1 MIAITANRPPVEVHD
16 PIADL
21 LLHKASPDLMA
32 PPRPRIV
39 NHRCG
44 KNLGEKETFDALHY
58 LTLLFAAVG
67 RTDFTASEIARYAPG
82 ISRGRIPAYLR
93 GLCAKQLVDVIGHRE
108 IKGLAPAFWT
118 AHYKIDLDRLRKESA
133 QVVVHDL
140 RAENLPPPLRV
151 IRPSPGQTAL
161 ELAGL
166 PAPSG
171 DGDNAPPPI
180 VGGAPARP
188 RRRMGYGRM
197 AAARP
202 RRGTGAVT
210 PTPLPS
216 GDDGS
221 QHPAM
226 TAPHILV
233 QPTPQDVPS
242 QHPRMAGITIQE
254 VPTPLDDGNQH
265 PWMTATDLLGAPAI
279 PGGPQPTSLEVVGG
293 MWGGRDVG
301 RDVGVRAA
309 HTPTPD
315 DIRQLIQD
323 SLRPAIHEAL
333 SSFGIGT
340 TFTPVP
346 RPQDEPIPAA
356 PAGEPAIDAGP
367 VAIWAEVSRQ
377 TPSSVDIRRIKEI
390 VLRFEQPSQGHAAYW
405 LGRALSSVALE
416 EQAPL
421 SINYAA
427 GILRRMQERN
437 DWSTEELC
445 RRPKEQRAE
454 SIAPSVAHV
463 ATPTDRVPR
472 GKAPAAPEAAP
483 AGTPLPAE
491 LEQHWALVAWRQFA
505 GPRVAITLTRAQQII
520 VRVTDRPA
528 WEAVLTNWH
537 AQYQT
542 KANWAHFDGLLER
555 YDREVAAGVSSAT
568 SIPTDAPRIPSS
580 VLDYHPALENQE
592 LRRLWFG
599 RYNDA
604 PSKPAKQV
612 VLRRLLA
619 EYPLPPELMAALNI
633 PAQTQQ
639 H

>member
-1 MIAITANRPPVEVHD
+1 MIAITAKRPPVVVHD

-21 LLHKASPDLMA
+21 LLSKASPDLMA

-39 NHRCG
+39 NNRCG

-58 LTLLFAAVG
+58 LTLLFEAVG
-67 RTDFTASEIARYAPG
+67 RTDFTATEIARYAPG
-82 ISRGRIPAYLR
+82 ISRGRIPVYLR
-93 GLCAKQLVDVIGHRE
+93 GLCEKQLVDVVGHRE
-108 IKGLAPAFWT
+108 IKGLDPTFWT
-118 AHYKIDLDRLRKESA
+118 AHYTIDLDRLRKESA

-140 RAENLPPPLRV
+140 RTENLPPPLRV
-151 IRPSPGQTAL
+151 VRPSPGQTAL
-161 ELAGL
+161 ELDGL
-166 PAPSG
+166 PDPTG
-171 DGDNAPPPI
+171 DGGDSPSPTE
-180 VGGAPARP
+180 GGAPARP
-188 RRRMGYGRM
+188 HRRMGYGRSG
-197 AAARP
+197 AARP
-202 RRGTGAVT
+202 RRGTGAAT
-210 PTPLPS
+210 PAPLTS
-216 GDDGS
+216 CDDGS
-221 QHPAM
+221 QHPTM
-226 TAPHILV
+226 TAPSLLI
-233 QPTPQDVPS
+233 QPTPQDDGS
-242 QHPRMAGITIQE
+242 QHPRMA
-254 VPTPLDDGNQH
+254 
-265 PWMTATDLLGAPAI
+265 ATDLPGAPAI
-279 PGGPQPTSLEVVGG
+279 PGVPQPTSPEVVGG

-301 RDVGVRAA
+301 GDVGVRAA
-309 HTPTPD
+309 HAPTPD
-315 DIRQLIQD
+315 DIRHLIQD
-323 SLRPAIHEAL
+323 SLRPAIHEVL

-340 TFTPVP
+340 TFTPVL

-356 PAGEPAIDAGP
+356 PAGEPALDAGP

-390 VLRFEQPSQGHAAYW
+390 VLRFEKPSQGHAAYW

-437 DWSTEELC
+437 NWSTEELC

-454 SIAPSVAHV
+454 SVAPPAVAHV

-491 LEQHWALVAWRQFA
+491 LEQHWALAAWRQFA
-505 GPRVAITLTRAQQII
+505 GPSVAITLTRAQQII

-528 WEAVLTNWH
+528 WEAVLANWH
-537 AQYQT
+537 AQYKA
-542 KANWAHFDGLLER
+542 KANWAHLDGLLER
-555 YDREVAAGVSSAT
+555 YDREVAAGVSAAT
-568 SIPTDAPRIPSS
+568 GTPTDAPRIPSS
-580 VLDYHPALENQE
+580 VLDYHPALEDQE

-619 EYPLPPELMAALNI
+619 EYPLPSELMAALNI
-633 PAQTQQ
+633 PEQTPQ